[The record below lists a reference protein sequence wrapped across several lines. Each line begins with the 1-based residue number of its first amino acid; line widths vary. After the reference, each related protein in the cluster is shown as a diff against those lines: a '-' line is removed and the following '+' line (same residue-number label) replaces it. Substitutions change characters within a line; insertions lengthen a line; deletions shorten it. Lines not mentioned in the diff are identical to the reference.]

1 MLFILRI
8 VRPGGVDFGPTG
20 LGLARFI
27 PAIQQLVGNT
37 LDGRLLAGD
46 T

>member
-8 VRPGGVDFGPTG
+8 VRPAGVDFGLT
-20 LGLARFI
+20 GLARVI

-37 LDGRLLAGD
+37 SNGRLLAGD